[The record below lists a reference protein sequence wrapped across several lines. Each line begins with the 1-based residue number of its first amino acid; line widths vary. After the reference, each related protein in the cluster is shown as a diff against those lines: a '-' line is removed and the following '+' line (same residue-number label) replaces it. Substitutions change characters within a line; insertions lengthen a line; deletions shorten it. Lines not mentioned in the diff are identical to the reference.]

1 MNNKITIVLYFLFLG
16 TINNVNAQ
24 VTTPDSFNGI
34 WKMRGY
40 GKIIEINDSIV
51 NNYDVTVISRTLNSQ
66 IKKESIE
73 ELGKMELL
81 NKNVLTLKEGKM
93 NYFLDRIDEFPNIK
107 VNSEKLKDSNYIFD
121 VFWNTMNENYPFFK
135 ERNVDWSNI
144 QTKYGEKK
152 IKNER
157 QLRRILKKII
167 NQLNDDHTTIVA
179 KRSSDPLPYHGS
191 NKFTSNL
198 EDKILNHYVK
208 TPKRHGRSINGNGL
222 LNYGITENNLG
233 YIQINNMMFFSDKY
247 NISSTTSGFNYLFAY
262 LEAAA
267 NNKNHVEEEKKEVN
281 ILMQN
286 IIQELQNTNAI
297 IIDLRFNMGGFDFVS
312 LEILKYFINTET
324 TLFSKKAKILEG
336 FTEPQNFS
344 IDPADKT
351 YNKPVFLLTSHQTG
365 SAAEIFTLGSMKMKN
380 IIRVGSNTKGI
391 FSDVLK
397 KKLPNGWT
405 LNISNEVYQSDEGI
419 CYENVGIQ
427 SNKQIKYS
435 KNAIFFIAKLKTRL
449 RSGDKAIEMVYK
461 LIEK

>member
-208 TPKRHGRSINGNGL
+208 TPKRYGRSINGNGL

-233 YIQINNMMFFSDKY
+233 YIQVFF
-247 NISSTTSGFNYLFAY
+247 
-262 LEAAA
+262 
-267 NNKNHVEEEKKEVN
+267 
-281 ILMQN
+281 
-286 IIQELQNTNAI
+286 
-297 IIDLRFNMGGFDFVS
+297 
-312 LEILKYFINTET
+312 
-324 TLFSKKAKILEG
+324 
-336 FTEPQNFS
+336 
-344 IDPADKT
+344 
-351 YNKPVFLLTSHQTG
+351 
-365 SAAEIFTLGSMKMKN
+365 
-380 IIRVGSNTKGI
+380 
-391 FSDVLK
+391 
-397 KKLPNGWT
+397 
-405 LNISNEVYQSDEGI
+405 
-419 CYENVGIQ
+419 
-427 SNKQIKYS
+427 
-435 KNAIFFIAKLKTRL
+435 
-449 RSGDKAIEMVYK
+449 
-461 LIEK
+461 